1 MKMNKKILIGCLT
14 ILAIV
19 LGIIGVFKL
28 NFNNEDKT
36 VDNGNNNI
44 MNQENNDSHDIAVI
58 YFSATGTTRKVTT
71 SLNSKLN
78 SDLIEIAP
86 KNKYTSS
93 DLDYN
98 DTNSRVSKEHNDSS
112 TRPEI
117 ANDIDI
123 SKYNKIYLGYPIWWN
138 DAPKI
143 IYTFLDNYDLSS
155 KKLYLF
161 STSAGSGIEASVNN
175 IKRYNSNLNI
185 LNSKRFGSNFSDRE
199 LTEFINND

>member
-58 YFSATGTTRKVTT
+58 YFSATGTTRKVAT

-123 SKYNKIYLGYPIWWN
+123 SKYNKIYLGYPI
-138 DAPKI
+138 
-143 IYTFLDNYDLSS
+143 
-155 KKLYLF
+155 
-161 STSAGSGIEASVNN
+161 
-175 IKRYNSNLNI
+175 
-185 LNSKRFGSNFSDRE
+185 
-199 LTEFINND
+199 